1 MGKTANYY
9 QIGGDHYLTLG
20 VEPWDVVD
28 TWSKQERIGYYRG
41 NALKYIMRM
50 GKKGDEVEEVKK
62 AIHYLEK
69 LVEVLT
75 EDEDEDEDED

>member
-1 MGKTANYY
+1 MKKATSHY
-9 QIGGDHYLTLG
+9 QIGGDHYMTLG

-50 GKKGDEVEEVKK
+50 GKKGDEVEEIKK
-62 AIHYLEK
+62 AIHYLER

-75 EDEDEDEDED
+75 EDEDGD